1 MVVPATAAT
10 LVKVLGAFTPAPGA
24 EGIVLVYESC
34 NTTRGRAWAELLNP
48 KNPTNRV
55 KPAIDKQGFTPPEID
70 KLC

>member
-1 MVVPATAAT
+1 MVPPTSAT
-10 LVKVLGAFTPAPGA
+10 LVKVLGAVKSIPT

-55 KPAIDKQGFTPPEID
+55 ELATDKWSFTPPEID
-70 KLC
+70 KFY